1 MKIAYWLLLSVV
13 LFYKNLNGQERPE
26 LVLPITHSSPTSIIR
41 YSYDNKYLLT
51 GAQDKTVKI
60 WDVSSGKLLHDLKG
74 HTGEIISASFSKDN
88 LYVLTAGSATAYKGK
103 DKYARLW
110 SIATGK
116 LVNSFEHTDNI
127 NFATFSNKGKL
138 IATCS
143 WDLTAKIWDPVSG
156 KLLFSLEPKAE
167 IEKIIFSPDDKIIAT
182 ASHKKISLWDAASGK
197 LLKQISTFSTQDIG
211 FTPDGKSIIETESY
225 SKDRSN
231 KHSINVWD
239 VETGT
244 VKKQLKTGGEPAIN
258 FSLSADGKYLATSD
272 YRITVIWD
280 LSTASIYKTLDE
292 RHAVIFDKTNTYLIG
307 SGKVYDLK
315 TWAVVSK
322 FEGWL
327 RGGDVVIKSTPSDQ
341 ISNDNTYVACFQ
353 GAKGDIVISNF
364 LTGVVYRRITSHCA
378 SVTNVAISTKGNFIA
393 FNNYNSGNPNT
404 RVIDGNTGKFITDIK
419 SLTGISIDG
428 RLSFSHDETKIIVC
442 NIEASVF
449 ETETG
454 KLVRTYPKGETRT
467 IYAVTSPDDKLL
479 ITASSD
485 ELKAWDFETGKLE
498 YSVKGVFYKGN
509 ARFSKDGKLIGI
521 PSSVRDIL
529 ILEAKTGKKL
539 MTLNNS
545 ISNFSDCSFSPDGKY
560 LIAGD
565 DSKYVCVFN
574 LETGKLIRE
583 LTNHKTAVNSCNF
596 SPDGKYIITTDAN
609 GEAILWDAKD
619 ATTEVAKPRS
629 DTTAKVIAT
638 FTLEKNAYTYT
649 TSVSFA
655 KNWLVMNAN
664 NEIAIYDLQTR
675 KKTLGWVGIDED
687 DYIIYLPNNYYTAT
701 PNAAR
706 WVNWKIGNTLYDFD
720 QWDIKYN
727 RPDIILKAFQNKDT
741 ALINAYGSAYRK
753 RLKKLDLDSAMFR
766 DDYKVPEIII
776 PANYP
781 ATATQ
786 SNQLKLKIKAKET
799 LPDTYLRKIYV
810 TVNGNPVYGKNGYDI
825 SKKNATETTLDV
837 TLPLNTGANQ
847 VKISCLNNRGA
858 ESLRKK
864 ITINYEPPQ
873 KPAAKLWYVGIGVSK
888 YKNKKYN
895 LTYAAKDI
903 NDISTLLK
911 SKYKLYEPVLFLN
924 ENATIENI
932 KAINQRLVKEAK
944 PDDIVIISL
953 SGHGLVDKEFN
964 FYFATHDI
972 DFDNPVT
979 RGLSVDDIDL
989 LLDKV
994 VASKKLVL
1002 MDACHSGELDADES
1016 VIASTTIEDK
1026 NVKTVPKGFI
1036 VISKKNNL
1044 KTKSSFELLQE
1055 LFTTG
1060 NSSNGATVISAAG
1073 GNEYAYEGQNWNNG
1087 VFTYCVL
1094 SALKDKKGD
1103 SNKNGEV
1110 SISELQKQVSK
1121 EVITLTGGKQKPTSR
1136 QINYENDWI
1145 IWQ

>member
-1 MKIAYWLLLSVV
+1 MKIAYWLLLSIV

-51 GAQDKTVKI
+51 GAEDKTVKI

-74 HTGEIISASFSKDN
+74 HTGHILSACFSKDN
-88 LYVLTAGSATAYKGK
+88 LYVLTAGSATAYSGK

-110 SIATGK
+110 SVATGK

-127 NFATFSNKGKL
+127 HFATFSNKGKL

-143 WDLTAKIWDPVSG
+143 WDLSAKIWDPISG
-156 KLLFSLEPKAE
+156 KLLFSLEPKAD
-167 IEKIIFSPDDKIIAT
+167 IEKVIFSPDDKIIAT
-182 ASHKKISLWDAASGK
+182 ASQKNISLWDATSGK
-197 LLKQISTFSTQDIG
+197 LLKRISTFSTQDIG

-231 KHSINVWD
+231 KHSINVWN

-244 VKKQLKTGGEPAIN
+244 FKSQLKTRGEPVIN
-258 FSLSADGKYLATSD
+258 FSFSADGKYLAASD
-272 YRITVIWD
+272 NQVTVIWD
-280 LSTASIYKTLDE
+280 LSTANVYKTLDE
-292 RHAVIFDKTNTYLIG
+292 GHAVIFDKTSTYLIG

-315 TWAVVSK
+315 TWAVVST
-322 FEGWL
+322 FEG
-327 RGGDVVIKSTPSDQ
+327 RVTGADVFVKSTPSDQ

-364 LTGVVYRRITSHCA
+364 LTGTVYRRITSHCA
-378 SVTNVAISTKGNFIA
+378 SVKNVAVSSKGNFIA
-393 FNNYNSGNPNT
+393 FKRFGEET
-404 RVIDGNTGKFITDIK
+404 VRVLDGNTGRIITTIRSAK
-419 SLTGISIDG
+419 EYWSVNNIRFTN
-428 RLSFSHDETKIIVC
+428 DESKIIIC
-442 NIEASVF
+442 DRDHAIIF
-449 ETETG
+449 ETQTG
-454 KLVRTYPKGETRT
+454 KLLKTISMGEADVNSFV
-467 IYAVTSPDDKLL
+467 ITSPDDKLL
-479 ITASSD
+479 ITESK
-485 ELKAWDFETGKLE
+485 ELKAWDFETGKQL
-498 YSVKGVFYKGN
+498 YSIKGSFYRGN
-509 ARFSKDGKLIGI
+509 ACFSKDGKLIGV
-521 PSSVRDIL
+521 PTSGRNLL
-529 ILEAKTGKKL
+529 ILEAATGKTL
-539 MTLNNS
+539 ITLNNPV
-545 ISNFSDCSFSPDGKY
+545 SNFNDCSFSPDGKY
-560 LIAGD
+560 LVTGD
-565 DSKYVCVFN
+565 DYMHVYIYN
-574 LETGKLIRE
+574 LETGKVIRR
-583 LTNHKTAVNSCNF
+583 LTKHKTALNSCNF
-596 SPDGKYIITTDAN
+596 SPDGKYIITNDAN
-609 GEAILWDAKD
+609 GEAIAWDAKD
-619 ATTEVAKPRS
+619 ATTEVENPLK
-629 DTTAKVIAT
+629 DTTAKVIGM

-701 PNAAR
+701 PNAVR

-727 RPDIILKAFQNKDT
+727 RPDIILKAFQNTDT

-766 DDYKVPEIII
+766 DDYKVPEVII

-781 ATATQ
+781 ATTSQ
-786 SNQLKLKIKAKET
+786 SNQIKLKIKAKET

-810 TVNGNPVYGKNGYDI
+810 TVNGNPVYGKNGYEI
-825 SKKNATETTLDV
+825 SKKNATETTLEV

-847 VKISCLNNRGA
+847 IKISCLNNRGA

-864 ITINYEPPQ
+864 INISYEPPQ
-873 KPAAKLWYVGIGVSK
+873 KPAAKLWYIGIGVSK
-888 YKNKKYN
+888 YKNERYN

-903 NDISTLLK
+903 TDISALLK
-911 SKYKLYEPVLFLN
+911 SKYKLYEPVLLLN
-924 ENATIENI
+924 ENATVENI
-932 KAINQRLVKEAK
+932 KTLNQRLIKETK

-972 DFDNPVT
+972 DFDNPAS
-979 RGLSVDDIDL
+979 RGLSIDDIDL

-994 VASKKLVL
+994 VASKKLVM
-1002 MDACHSGELDADES
+1002 MDACHSGELDTDES
-1016 VIASTTIEDK
+1016 VIASTTTEDK
-1026 NVKTVPKGFI
+1026 NVKTIPRGII

-1094 SALKDKKGD
+1094 SALKEKKGD
-1103 SNKNGEV
+1103 RDKNGEV

-1121 EVITLTGGKQKPTSR
+1121 EVKILTGGKQKPTSR